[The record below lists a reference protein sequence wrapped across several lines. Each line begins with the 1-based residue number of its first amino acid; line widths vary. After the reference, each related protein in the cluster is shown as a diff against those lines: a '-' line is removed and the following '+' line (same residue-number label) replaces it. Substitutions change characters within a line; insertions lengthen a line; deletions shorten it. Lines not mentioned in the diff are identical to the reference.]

1 MYLTLIAPCCF
12 SVRGLRNRGLKNVRP
27 ESASP
32 PPAPL
37 ELSKNRIYI
46 IVGINQMEVKK
57 FKKNMIGLIKRKFL
71 LHTLANKT
79 KYQLITNYIGI
90 RVKCE

>member
-1 MYLTLIAPCCF
+1 MYLTLIAPSCF
-12 SVRGLRNRGLKNVRP
+12 SVRGLRNRGLKNVRA

-57 FKKNMIGLIKRKFL
+57 Q
-71 LHTLANKT
+71 T
-79 KYQLITNYIGI
+79 
-90 RVKCE
+90 